1 MVMILPEVPS
11 FGKQFAQSLGR
22 GIETGIGEGMHLG
35 RQLAVEKYKRGLE
48 AQQNLAALQAK
59 GYDLGSNFGNNFKPP
74 QVNYTSLGQSTPSAN
89 AQNSSQQQ
97 SQSQKIESQYPFAS
111 AEEEDKFIQEATRV
125 KSDPEL
131 KSEALA
137 ETYRRNAMGQPI
149 TYDQVLAE
157 KVEENERAIKEQ
169 SRIEPYSDL
178 AKDILA
184 KSFKVYGKKE
194 DWKKEDYERMPSQE
208 VFSAFS
214 KYGAD
219 LAFKGLSKPQI
230 EKKLSEVA
238 SAWSSAYD
246 NLQKTAARQSGLKK
260 LNAYLSGTSKTIPEQ
275 ISFLSQQLKPFI
287 DFGLFQEAR
296 KLAKNAGYGHEE
308 TALALEKIGVAG
320 VNEPAQ
326 EILAKLP
333 DYTRKMAGRRI
344 EESIR
349 AQTPLKQEQK
359 DEFQSNLYEVL
370 DNDPN
375 ASLVLLRSKY
385 MKKGVPW
392 KDFKDAVYQY
402 NDTHQVPLT
411 RKRQDELA
419 IINEPPLSVLD
430 ELLYEFGLRGK

>member
-22 GIETGIGEGMHLG
+22 GLESGLGESMHMG
-35 RQLAVEKYKRGLE
+35 RQLALEKYKRGLE

-59 GYDLGSNFGNNFKPP
+59 GYNDPNFVNSFKPP
-74 QVNYTSLGQSTPSAN
+74 QKDYVSLGQNTPN
-89 AQNSSQQQ
+89 AKTQNISQQQ
-97 SQSQKIESQYPFAS
+97 DQSQKIESEAPFYS
-111 AEEEDKFIQEATRV
+111 SEEEDKFIQQATRI
-125 KSDPEL
+125 KSDLEL
-131 KSEALA
+131 QKEARA
-137 ETYRRNAMGQPI
+137 EAYRRNAMGQPA
-149 TYDQVLAE
+149 TYDEVLAE
-157 KVEENERAIKEQ
+157 KVAANERAIKEQ
-169 SRIEPYSDL
+169 ARLQPYSDL
-178 AKDILA
+178 AKDTLA
-184 KSFKVYGKKE
+184 KAFKVYSEKK

-208 VFSAFS
+208 VFAAFS
-214 KYGAD
+214 KYATD
-219 LAFKGLSKPQI
+219 LAFAGVTPAQI
-230 EKKLSEVA
+230 EKKLAEVA
-238 SAWSSAYD
+238 GAWSSAYD
-246 NLQKTAARQSGLKK
+246 NIQKTGARQSGFKK
-260 LNAYLSGTSKTIPEQ
+260 LNAYLSGTSKTLPEQ
-275 ISFLSQQLKPFI
+275 ISFLSQQLKPFT

-296 KLAKNAGYGHEE
+296 KLAKEAGYGAEE

-349 AQTPLKQEQK
+349 AQTPLKPEQK
-359 DEFQSNLYEVL
+359 NEFESNLYDVL

-430 ELLYEFGLRGK
+430 ELMYQFGLIGK